1 MQILG
6 RMQLFNQV
14 VIHHIYQ
21 CHFNYD
27 VFRPTNLHKY
37 NQFERRSFLSFNSVI
52 ASETPYLNRS
62 KNSFNVSLATLY
74 NRSMYQQLNHYIR
87 IWQSISIIFSSFAI
101 YDQILFFLPNNRMT
115 YDDVYRMIGSCGR
128 YQKLIYVLQTLPVM
142 FAAVQTYLSVFILY
156 VPDHR

>member
-14 VIHHIYQ
+14 VKHPIYQ

-37 NQFERRSFLSFNSVI
+37 NQFERRSFLSINSVI

-74 NRSMYQQLNHYIR
+74 NRSMYQQLNH
-87 IWQSISIIFSSFAI
+87 
-101 YDQILFFLPNNRMT
+101 
-115 YDDVYRMIGSCGR
+115 
-128 YQKLIYVLQTLPVM
+128 
-142 FAAVQTYLSVFILY
+142 
-156 VPDHR
+156 

>member
-1 MQILG
+1 MIVKIKALLASFVHALVSAIKPLLQFSKKKKRSIFFHNTRIGPSSALQSSFFFYFVSCKQIGIIIQRHLMQILG

-14 VIHHIYQ
+14 VKHHIYQ

-37 NQFERRSFLSFNSVI
+37 NQFERRSFLSINSVI

-74 NRSMYQQLNHYIR
+74 NRSMYQQLNH
-87 IWQSISIIFSSFAI
+87 
-101 YDQILFFLPNNRMT
+101 
-115 YDDVYRMIGSCGR
+115 
-128 YQKLIYVLQTLPVM
+128 
-142 FAAVQTYLSVFILY
+142 
-156 VPDHR
+156 